1 MNIAILGAGN
11 VGTTLGR
18 RLLSAGHTVTYGV
31 RDPVAADNEGLRA
44 SGAGV
49 AGVAEAV
56 AGAELA
62 LLTVPFGAV
71 DDVLAAAGDFGG
83 RVLVDATNPI
93 GPGLTL
99 RLGYDDSGAEY
110 VQRAAP
116 SARVVKAFNTT
127 GVENMAQPAY
137 GELRTAMFVC
147 GDDAN
152 ARAQV
157 LSLAADIGFEPV
169 DAGDLSQARLLEPT
183 ALLWI
188 RLALVQGQG
197 RGFAFGLLRR

>member
-1 MNIAILGAGN
+1 MNIAILGAGR

-18 RLLSAGHTVTYGV
+18 ALQSSGHAVTYGV
-31 RDPVAADNEGLRA
+31 REPGAEDHDPLRA

-49 AGVAEAV
+49 ASVADAV
-56 AGAELA
+56 DGAELA
-62 LLTVPFGAV
+62 LLTVPFAAV

-83 RVLVDATNPI
+83 RILVDATNPI

-99 RLGYDDSGAEY
+99 RLGHGDSGAEH

-147 GDDAN
+147 GDDAA
-152 ARAQV
+152 AREQV
-157 LSLAADIGFEPV
+157 LSLTADIGFEPV